1 MDFFRHKCY
10 NNKGDKRMNL
20 YEETK
25 FIMKKNNLYANK
37 IPPEEFNKNKVI
49 TGVKVSGYN
58 NYDGRPIDI
67 NDCNTNDVYVTTN
80 LEKARAMVKIYK
92 FEMEIFNNMYYI
104 LY

>member
-1 MDFFRHKCY
+1 MTY
-10 NNKGDKRMNL
+10 LNKFEGKMIHADNIL
-20 YEETK
+20 Y
-25 FIMKKNNLYANK
+25 IYNLYANK